1 MDGMRCSISLSTGS
15 SLVEVL
21 VALVLLTL
29 GLLGASTL
37 HVATLRAQHESTLAS
52 RAAQLAAGM
61 AERLRANRAVMTAS
75 DVDNPYLGL
84 DHDAGDNAPLT
95 GGGSTGSA
103 CFGSASCSAA
113 QLAQFDID
121 EWREQLHT
129 ALPGGRLRIC
139 RDLPAG
145 DTADDEAGWA
155 CSGAA
160 HAPVVIKLG
169 WRERYRADLAGGMG
183 GPKLVWQVAGGAP

>member
-1 MDGMRCSISLSTGS
+1 MDGMHCSISLSAGS

-37 HVATLRAQHESTLAS
+37 HVATLRAQHASTLAS
-52 RAAQLAAGM
+52 RASQLAAGM
-61 AERLRANRAVMTAS
+61 AERLRANHTVMAGA

-95 GGGSTGSA
+95 GAAGPA

-113 QLAQFDID
+113 QLAQFDLV

-145 DTADDEAGWA
+145 DAADDEAGWA

-160 HAPVVIKLG
+160 DAPVVIKLG
-169 WRERYRADLAGGMG
+169 WRERYRAGMAGGTG